1 MLISASHTHSGP
13 GAFVDSEALGWLAL
27 DRLDPDIR
35 RVLLETVVDAVRRA
49 GAARRPARVAV
60 AGVTAPPVVSSRLGQ
75 PLDHEVIVLRVTDAQ
90 AQPLAAPVE
99 FRDPRHHARAAQSP
113 DLGRRHWARP
123 RRWLER
129 ELGVPALFV
138 NGAVADV
145 EPGRPRRPGR
155 ARRSAPRWQDRPDR
169 MGQAEP
175 RYGSALSCGHPY
187 RDAAD
192 AGLSLHNCL
201 WRALPAGSRC
211 RSAACFPVTPRSRRW
226 RWETPR
232 GWHSRASCRRRW
244 GGRSRRPGDGR
255 FRHTAVAGLTNDYLG
270 YFLTPADAEYPRYV
284 SCVNLY
290 GPRTGAC
297 LTRTAAD
304 LVRALGRGEQPPSAR
319 VACDADAAR
328 EMRG

>member
-1 MLISASHTHSGP
+1 
-13 GAFVDSEALGWLAL
+13 VDSRAGWLAL

-35 RVLLETVVDAVRRA
+35 RVLIETVVDAVRRA

-90 AQPLAAPVE
+90 AQPLAVLWNFAIHGTTLG
-99 FRDPRHHARAAQSP
+99 PRNLRISADVTGEASA
-113 DLGRRHWARP
+113 
-123 RRWLER
+123 WLER
-129 ELGVPALFV
+129 EMGVPALFV

-145 EPGRPRRPGR
+145 SPAGHGDRAAREIGAALGRTVQTGW
-155 ARRSAPRWQDRPDR
+155 A
-169 MGQAEP
+169 GAEP
-175 RYGSALSCGHPY
+175 VRSALSWVT
-187 RDAAD
+187 RTAALPTPE
-192 AGLSLHNCL
+192 LSLHNCL
-201 WRALPAGSRC
+201 WRALPRRLSLPIGRVFPRDATLTAVAVGDTAWLAFPGELQTALGREIK
-211 RSAACFPVTPRSRRW
+211 AA
-226 RWETPR
+226 
-232 GWHSRASCRRRW
+232 
-244 GGRSRRPGDGR
+244 GDGR

-290 GPRTGAC
+290 GPRTGTC

-319 VACDADAAR
+319 VACDADAA
-328 EMRG
+328 GK